1 MSDKKGEKQK
11 LREKWQFYG
20 LLFSLNIGGVMFLVI
35 AIFQYFELKDAFL
48 NPVEL
53 GQFCFYFTEFVYYL
67 LCFVSLLW
75 YVFSLVTSTNKCNT
89 KYCKLYD

>member
-53 GQFCFYFTEFVYYL
+53 GQFCFYGLAL
-67 LCFVSLLW
+67 LALAAITDKICS
-75 YVFSLVTSTNKCNT
+75 
-89 KYCKLYD
+89 D